1 MDKLKTVLLCT
12 CFVIG
17 LLPTFG
23 QTPDG
28 SPQVIFRFVEGKDMF
43 YVPWNG
49 NGASLA
55 LRADYDEYVVID
67 NVRVRSGEGSKNW
80 WGPIH
85 AGVTLVWTL
94 F

>member
-1 MDKLKTVLLCT
+1 
-12 CFVIG
+12 
-17 LLPTFG
+17 
-23 QTPDG
+23 
-28 SPQVIFRFVEGKDMF
+28 MF

-49 NGASLA
+49 NGDSLDTLCQMVNADTLQPAETVTETQEPAPIYNKVRSRDLGSLA